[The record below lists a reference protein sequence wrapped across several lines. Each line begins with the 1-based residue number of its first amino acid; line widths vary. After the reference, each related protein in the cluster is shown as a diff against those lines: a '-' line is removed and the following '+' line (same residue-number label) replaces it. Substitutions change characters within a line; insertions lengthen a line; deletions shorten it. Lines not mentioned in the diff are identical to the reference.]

1 MISTLLENVF
11 ELLVREGVKTSDEE
25 AVTNQFPHS
34 TPHTPPSPPWIL
46 HIEDDEEFSAAIK
59 ARLESH
65 GVAVIRATS
74 AAQGYTTAF
83 MQPADAILLD
93 YEMPGLDGL
102 ETLKRIRQKWSKTD
116 LPVIMVTARDDD
128 PMIVQSLEAGANDHV
143 AKPFSFPVLVARV
156 RSHLPKAA

>member
-1 MISTLLENVF
+1 MTGVNGAGRLQQDNSEQWHR
-11 ELLVREGVKTSDEE
+11 LLVVDDIDDNRNILMRRLMVAHFEVEE
-25 AVTNQFPHS
+25 AAS
-34 TPHTPPSPPWIL
+34 GMECL
-46 HIEDDEEFSAAIK
+46 KRLDEKPFAA
-59 ARLESH
+59 
-65 GVAVIRATS
+65 V
-74 AAQGYTTAF
+74 
-83 MQPADAILLD
+83 LLD

-102 ETLKRIRQKWSKTD
+102 ETLKRIRAKWSKTE

>member
-1 MISTLLENVF
+1 MSLGSDASRLRQDNAE
-11 ELLVREGVKTSDEE
+11 EWHRLLVVDDIDDNRNILMRRLMVAHFEVEE
-25 AVTNQFPHS
+25 AAS
-34 TPHTPPSPPWIL
+34 GMECL
-46 HIEDDEEFSAAIK
+46 AKLDEKPFAA
-59 ARLESH
+59 
-65 GVAVIRATS
+65 V
-74 AAQGYTTAF
+74 
-83 MQPADAILLD
+83 LLD

-102 ETLKRIRQKWSKTD
+102 ETLKRIREKWSKTD

>member
-1 MISTLLENVF
+1 MSAGTDGSRLRQDNAE
-11 ELLVREGVKTSDEE
+11 EWHRLLVVDDIDDNRNILMRRLMVASSGADCRTKLDEKPFA
-25 AVTNQFPHS
+25 AV
-34 TPHTPPSPPWIL
+34 
-46 HIEDDEEFSAAIK
+46 
-59 ARLESH
+59 
-65 GVAVIRATS
+65 
-74 AAQGYTTAF
+74 
-83 MQPADAILLD
+83 LLD